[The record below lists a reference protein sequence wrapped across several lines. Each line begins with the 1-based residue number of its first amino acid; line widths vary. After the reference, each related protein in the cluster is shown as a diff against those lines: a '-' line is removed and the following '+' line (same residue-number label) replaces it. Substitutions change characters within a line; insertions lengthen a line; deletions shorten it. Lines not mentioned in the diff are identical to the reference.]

1 MANVESL
8 TNASW
13 NSYNAP
19 PRTLDTARTTESGSG
34 GKLNS
39 GRPAAAPARMKRP
52 ANGQIR

>member
-1 MANVESL
+1 MANVESIS
-8 TNASW
+8 NASW